1 MSKTVKDGEFY
12 VRNRKKQEKNL
23 KKDLDGIEGF
33 DVISR
38 LTQKKNPS
46 NFDIPQGADP
56 GQMVMCETD
65 KIRYVKLNQSGN
77 FLTIQQVE
85 VYDENGTN
93 VALVR
98 DNSNYSN
105 NYKLTK
111 GGCRKNTNYG
121 PSTGK
126 PDPSDMGQIT
136 TGECEEKCNSNY
148 GMSNGEVCS
157 AWQITTEKSTTGLNP
172 NCWIF
177 KDPSVT
183 GNGDDNTMCRV
194 RERLPETPIATMSS
208 YFYETNPYMALDG
221 NVSATE
227 AWPNSACSSSSAG
240 GWWEVDLGKLVNVKK
255 IVIYNRPDC
264 CQDRLNG
271 TMVSLI
277 DRNQNTAWSTTL
289 NSNRR
294 QEFNINLTKKSCG
307 GPVIEKNLEDFQEL
321 KELQTHYNR
330 ELHAYNQAVEDRLD
344 NSRKYLSASN
354 KSNNEFANKWI
365 SDDKTGQTGYVTER
379 GTYKWLPNPTIGNSI
394 QGKNGCPNG
403 WSSSSTKTTPDEGQQ
418 FSIGQAPMGE
428 IVKTN
433 GVELVKGTNM
443 IENQSCEH
451 AGENVFVTE
460 PNTTTN
466 LRFSQCSTN
475 VPQGH
480 EPDLGDN
487 ATYEQ
492 CRRRAADKG
501 SNSFALGPNSGNN
514 TTKCFVGSGMGGSG
528 VVKTSLCSVAGN
540 SAGNR
545 MGRKVS
551 GKFGV
556 TGGNHWWNE
565 TFGWIPGYTAYAIYN
580 TDNASNANLNQTF
593 HITDNLE
600 AKRIPD
606 NMAKKG
612 VVNAPS
618 EFQVINNFDSAG
630 YDITN
635 GSSNNIEEIKQKCI
649 ETPGCAGFV
658 YRPSTGQYWL
668 KNANMWPKGNRRIY
682 QGVNL
687 YIRMPAVSLENSC
700 SSTITPL
707 SQNEFHYNM
716 GPTMNSSTTC
726 ALGTISSRDLQNVNL
741 QYKNLNAIL
750 EKMHSRIVQ
759 LGGEDVELNNRLLGQ
774 YSLLKNRLQKYE
786 QVYSSIEKTSKL
798 TKHDAA
804 LEEDATL
811 NMLSNDKQFLLW
823 SIAAMGITATALKFM
838 K

>member
-1 MSKTVKDGEFY
+1 MSKPVKDGEFY
-12 VRNRKKQEKNL
+12 VRNRKKQETSL

-105 NYKLTK
+105 QYKVTD
-111 GGCRKNTNYG
+111 GMCRKDTNG
-121 PSTGK
+121 GK
-126 PDPSDMGQIT
+126 TVGSPGSMYMGQIT
-136 TGECEEKCNSNY
+136 TGECEGRCDNNY
-148 GMSNGEVCS
+148 GMSNGEKCS
-157 AWQITTEKSTTGLNP
+157 AWEIETEKSTTGLNP
-172 NCWIF
+172 NCWIYR
-177 KDPSVT
+177 DPVVT
-183 GNGDDNTMCRV
+183 GDGAANHMCRV
-194 RERLPETPIATMSS
+194 RERLPGTPTATMSS
-208 YFYETNPYMALDG
+208 YYQGTNPYMALDG

-321 KELQTHYNR
+321 KELQTQYNR

-365 SDDKTGQTGYVTER
+365 SDDKTGQIGYVTGR
-379 GTYKWLPNPTIGNSI
+379 GTYKYLPNPTMGNAI

-403 WSSSSTKTTPDEGQQ
+403 WSSTSTKTTPDEGQQ

-443 IENQSCEH
+443 INNQSCEH
-451 AGENVFVTE
+451 TGENVFVTE
-460 PNTTTN
+460 PNTISKLTYN
-466 LRFSQCSTN
+466 GCFSGNPGEYQSNIGNSTF
-475 VPQGH
+475 
-480 EPDLGDN
+480 
-487 ATYEQ
+487 EQ
-492 CRRRAADKG
+492 CKQRAADM
-501 SNSFALGPNSGNN
+501 GNN
-514 TTKCFVGSGMGGSG
+514 TFIFGKQVGSNG
-528 VVKTSLCSVAGN
+528 VAPCYV
-540 SAGNR
+540 
-545 MGRKVS
+545 
-551 GKFGV
+551 
-556 TGGNHWWNE
+556 GGNASNVVDDNKYCTSSGNGQRLGGE
-565 TFGWIPGYTAYAIYN
+565 IPGYTTKHKSFLGRTHHTYHPPVPTFSKYT
-580 TDNASNANLNQTF
+580 TDGAENGNLNQTF

-600 AKRIPD
+600 AKRIPV
-606 NMAKKG
+606 NMARKG
-612 VVNAPS
+612 VVNAPGD
-618 EFQVINNFDSAG
+618 FQLISG
-630 YDITN
+630 YRSPGNIISQGTFTN
-635 GSSNNIEEIKQKCI
+635 IDDVKNLCR
-649 ETPGCAGFV
+649 ETNGCAGFETQGSS
-658 YRPSTGQYWL
+658 YSL
-668 KNANMWPKGNRRIY
+668 KSGNMWPGASNSRIKDSAY
-682 QGVNL
+682 NL
-687 YIRMPAVSLENSC
+687 YVRMPATSLESSC
-700 SSTITPL
+700 SSNVTPL
-707 SQNEFHYNM
+707 SQNEFHYNI

-759 LGGEDVELNNRLLGQ
+759 LGGEDVQLNNRLLGQ

-823 SIAAMGITATALKFM
+823 SIAAMGITVGALKFM